1 MEQPIQNP
9 HLICVSFTERPFQNR
24 VMFYSCLSFFP
35 SFVFFFSAQ
44 GLLAM
49 MFRGCGNGGIGW
61 RQNLLGRGRGICV
74 HFGLLGDVGSGK
86 GGTGSKYR
94 RLFFSRPMY
103 VIPSFLI
110 SSFF

>member
-1 MEQPIQNP
+1 MCPLQKGLSRIW
-9 HLICVSFTERPFQNR
+9 
-24 VMFYSCLSFFP
+24 SCFIHAFHFFLP
-35 SFVFFFSAQ
+35 LCFFFSAQ